1 MFEQKR
7 AYWRSLDN
15 AAKLFSA
22 ASSPKDTRVFRFYC
36 ELKEE
41 VKEEILQEALNQ
53 TIQKYPVFLSVM
65 RKGLFWHYLEKSEL
79 RPVVREE
86 YKEPCSSLYVRD
98 KKTLLFEVTYY
109 KKRIN
114 FEVFHALTDGTGAT
128 EFLRELVKNYLYL
141 IHEEDLEPVELSNQ
155 YLTVKDQE
163 DDSFSRYYD
172 PDFPRKK
179 KKKIRAVQI
188 KKGGKGY
195 EELQINEASM
205 SVKELLGIAREKKV
219 SMSVLLTAAFIC
231 AIHEEMSRMQ
241 EKKPVI
247 LMVPVNLR
255 KIFPSD
261 SMLNFFG
268 YIEPGYQFGG
278 GKDSFEDVLEAV
290 KLYFQEN
297 LSKEHMAG
305 RMNELIA
312 IEKHKILKWAPL
324 ELKNRCIRAGAKM
337 AEQEVTAVLSNMSV
351 VKMPEDY
358 AQYIEKFGVYT
369 STNRTELCICSFQ
382 DTLSLGFTSR
392 YDSTNIQRNFYR
404 ILKELGASVKVAEP
418 DFPEDARPNYE
429 GKKVLQI
436 FTFCCIAA
444 IVISMMTD
452 IIISPGMHWSV
463 FVAAGCATMWLTM
476 AVGYVKRFNLLKNA
490 AWQLLIMSGICV
502 LWDLGTGWRGWS
514 VNIGIPDICLLIQVV
529 MLIISRIRSLSP
541 REYMIY
547 YVMAAVYS
555 MILPLILLVT
565 GVIHYKTPSVIC
577 IGCSFLLLIGLIL
590 FKRKE
595 FKEEMHKKI
604 PRWLILIERKILVAL
619 CGAGLILREI
629 LKKILHP

>member
-476 AVGYVKRFNLLKNA
+476 AVGYAKRFNLLKNA

-595 FKEEMHKKI
+595 FKEEMHKKFH
-604 PRWLILIERKILVAL
+604 V
-619 CGAGLILREI
+619 G
-629 LKKILHP
+629 

>member
-172 PDFPRKK
+172 SDFPRKK

-452 IIISPGMHWSV
+452 IIISPGVHWSV

-595 FKEEMHKKI
+595 FKEEMHKKFH
-604 PRWLILIERKILVAL
+604 V
-619 CGAGLILREI
+619 G
-629 LKKILHP
+629 

>member
-404 ILKELGASVKVAEP
+404 ILKGLGASVKVEEP

-452 IIISPGMHWSV
+452 IIISPGVHWSV
-463 FVAAGCATMWLTM
+463 FVAAGCVTMWLTM

-565 GVIHYKTPSVIC
+565 GVIHYRTPSVIC

-595 FKEEMHKKI
+595 FKEEMHKKFH
-604 PRWLILIERKILVAL
+604 V
-619 CGAGLILREI
+619 G
-629 LKKILHP
+629 

>member
-444 IVISMMTD
+444 IAISMMTD
-452 IIISPGMHWSV
+452 IIISPGVHWSV
-463 FVAAGCATMWLTM
+463 FVAAGCVTMWLTM

-565 GVIHYKTPSVIC
+565 GVIHYRTPSVIC

-595 FKEEMHKKI
+595 FKEEMHKKFH
-604 PRWLILIERKILVAL
+604 V
-619 CGAGLILREI
+619 G
-629 LKKILHP
+629 

>member
-163 DDSFSRYYD
+163 DDSFSRYYN

-452 IIISPGMHWSV
+452 IIISPGVHWSV
-463 FVAAGCATMWLTM
+463 FVAAGCVTMWLTM

-565 GVIHYKTPSVIC
+565 GVIHYRTPSVIC

-595 FKEEMHKKI
+595 FKEEMHKKFH
-604 PRWLILIERKILVAL
+604 V
-619 CGAGLILREI
+619 G
-629 LKKILHP
+629 

>member
-231 AIHEEMSRMQ
+231 AIHEEMSRMH
-241 EKKPVI
+241 EKKQVI

-452 IIISPGMHWSV
+452 IIISPGVHWSV

-565 GVIHYKTPSVIC
+565 GVIHYRTPSVIC

-595 FKEEMHKKI
+595 FKEEMHKKFH
-604 PRWLILIERKILVAL
+604 V
-619 CGAGLILREI
+619 G
-629 LKKILHP
+629 

>member
-404 ILKELGASVKVAEP
+404 ILKELGASVKAAEP

-452 IIISPGMHWSV
+452 IIISPGVHWSV
-463 FVAAGCATMWLTM
+463 FVAAGCVTMWLTM

-565 GVIHYKTPSVIC
+565 GVIHYRTPSVIC

-595 FKEEMHKKI
+595 FKEEMHKKFH
-604 PRWLILIERKILVAL
+604 V
-619 CGAGLILREI
+619 G
-629 LKKILHP
+629 

>member
-22 ASSPKDTRVFRFYC
+22 ASSPKDTRVFQFYC

-595 FKEEMHKKI
+595 FKEEMHKKFH
-604 PRWLILIERKILVAL
+604 V
-619 CGAGLILREI
+619 G
-629 LKKILHP
+629 

>member
-109 KKRIN
+109 EKRIN

-452 IIISPGMHWSV
+452 IIISPGVHWSV

-555 MILPLILLVT
+555 MILPLVLLVT
-565 GVIHYKTPSVIC
+565 GVIHYRTPSVIC

-595 FKEEMHKKI
+595 FKEEMHKKFH
-604 PRWLILIERKILVAL
+604 V
-619 CGAGLILREI
+619 G
-629 LKKILHP
+629 

>member
-452 IIISPGMHWSV
+452 IIISPCVHWSV
-463 FVAAGCATMWLTM
+463 FVAAGCVTMWLTM

-565 GVIHYKTPSVIC
+565 GVIHYRTPSVIC

-595 FKEEMHKKI
+595 FKEEMHKKFH
-604 PRWLILIERKILVAL
+604 V
-619 CGAGLILREI
+619 G
-629 LKKILHP
+629 

>member
-1 MFEQKR
+1 M
-7 AYWRSLDN
+7 
-15 AAKLFSA
+15 
-22 ASSPKDTRVFRFYC
+22 FRFYC

-358 AQYIEKFGVYT
+358 ADYIEKFGVYT

-595 FKEEMHKKI
+595 FKEEMHKKFH
-604 PRWLILIERKILVAL
+604 V
-619 CGAGLILREI
+619 G
-629 LKKILHP
+629 

>member
-109 KKRIN
+109 EKRIN

-297 LSKEHMAG
+297 LSKAHMAG

-452 IIISPGMHWSV
+452 IIISPGVHWSV

-565 GVIHYKTPSVIC
+565 GVIHYRTPSVIC

-595 FKEEMHKKI
+595 FKEEMHKKFH
-604 PRWLILIERKILVAL
+604 V
-619 CGAGLILREI
+619 G
-629 LKKILHP
+629 

>member
-36 ELKEE
+36 VLKEE

-452 IIISPGMHWSV
+452 IIISPGVHWSV
-463 FVAAGCATMWLTM
+463 FVAAGCVTMWLTM

-565 GVIHYKTPSVIC
+565 GVIHYRTPSVIC

-595 FKEEMHKKI
+595 FKEEMHKKFH
-604 PRWLILIERKILVAL
+604 V
-619 CGAGLILREI
+619 G
-629 LKKILHP
+629 

>member
-109 KKRIN
+109 EKRIN

-278 GKDSFEDVLEAV
+278 GKDSFKDVLEAV

-565 GVIHYKTPSVIC
+565 GVIHYRTPSVIC

-595 FKEEMHKKI
+595 FKEEMHKKFH
-604 PRWLILIERKILVAL
+604 V
-619 CGAGLILREI
+619 G
-629 LKKILHP
+629 

>member
-452 IIISPGMHWSV
+452 IIISPGVHWSV

-555 MILPLILLVT
+555 IILPLILLVT
-565 GVIHYKTPSVIC
+565 GVIHYRTPSVIC
-577 IGCSFLLLIGLIL
+577 IGCSFLQLIGLIL

-595 FKEEMHKKI
+595 FKEEMHKKFH
-604 PRWLILIERKILVAL
+604 V
-619 CGAGLILREI
+619 G
-629 LKKILHP
+629 

>member
-109 KKRIN
+109 EKRIN

-141 IHEEDLEPVELSNQ
+141 IHEEDLEPVELLNQ

-452 IIISPGMHWSV
+452 IIISPGVHWSV

-529 MLIISRIRSLSP
+529 MLIISGIRSLSP

-595 FKEEMHKKI
+595 FKEEMHKKFH
-604 PRWLILIERKILVAL
+604 V
-619 CGAGLILREI
+619 G
-629 LKKILHP
+629 

>member
-109 KKRIN
+109 EKRIN

-452 IIISPGMHWSV
+452 IIISPGVHWSV
-463 FVAAGCATMWLTM
+463 FAAAGCATMWLTM

-565 GVIHYKTPSVIC
+565 GVIHYRTPSVIC

-595 FKEEMHKKI
+595 FKEEMHKKFH
-604 PRWLILIERKILVAL
+604 V
-619 CGAGLILREI
+619 G
-629 LKKILHP
+629 

>member
-195 EELQINEASM
+195 EELQINEVSM

-452 IIISPGMHWSV
+452 IIISPGVHWSV

-547 YVMAAVYS
+547 YVMATVYS

-565 GVIHYKTPSVIC
+565 GVIRYKTPSVIC

-595 FKEEMHKKI
+595 FKEEMHKKFH
-604 PRWLILIERKILVAL
+604 V
-619 CGAGLILREI
+619 G
-629 LKKILHP
+629 

>member
-109 KKRIN
+109 EKRIN

-369 STNRTELCICSFQ
+369 STNRIELCICSFQ

-452 IIISPGMHWSV
+452 IIISPGVHWSV

-595 FKEEMHKKI
+595 FKEEMHKKFH
-604 PRWLILIERKILVAL
+604 V
-619 CGAGLILREI
+619 G
-629 LKKILHP
+629 

>member
-268 YIEPGYQFGG
+268 YIEPGYQFRG

-452 IIISPGMHWSV
+452 IIISPGVHWSV
-463 FVAAGCATMWLTM
+463 FVAAGCVTMWLTM

-565 GVIHYKTPSVIC
+565 GVIHYRTPSVIC

-595 FKEEMHKKI
+595 FKEEMHKKFH
-604 PRWLILIERKILVAL
+604 V
-619 CGAGLILREI
+619 G
-629 LKKILHP
+629 

>member
-41 VKEEILQEALNQ
+41 VKEEILHEALNQ

-452 IIISPGMHWSV
+452 IIISPGVHWSV

-565 GVIHYKTPSVIC
+565 GVIHYRTPSVIC

-595 FKEEMHKKI
+595 FKEEMHKKFH
-604 PRWLILIERKILVAL
+604 V
-619 CGAGLILREI
+619 G
-629 LKKILHP
+629 

>member
-109 KKRIN
+109 EKRIN

-452 IIISPGMHWSV
+452 IIISPGVHWSV

-476 AVGYVKRFNLLKNA
+476 AVGYVKRFNLLKRA
-490 AWQLLIMSGICV
+490 TWQLLIMSGICV

-595 FKEEMHKKI
+595 FKEEMHKKFH
-604 PRWLILIERKILVAL
+604 V
-619 CGAGLILREI
+619 G
-629 LKKILHP
+629 

>member
-41 VKEEILQEALNQ
+41 VKEEVLQEALNQ

-141 IHEEDLEPVELSNQ
+141 IHEEDLEAVELSDE

-179 KKKIRAVQI
+179 KKKIKAVQI

-268 YIEPGYQFGG
+268 YIEPGYQFGE
-278 GKDSFEDVLEAV
+278 GKDSFEDVLETV

-382 DTLSLGFTSR
+382 DTLSLSFTSR

-404 ILKELGASVKVAEP
+404 ILKEQGASVKVAEP

-452 IIISPGMHWSV
+452 IIISPGVHWSV

-555 MILPLILLVT
+555 MILPLILLLT
-565 GVIHYKTPSVIC
+565 GVIHYRTPSVIC

-595 FKEEMHKKI
+595 FKEEMHKKFH
-604 PRWLILIERKILVAL
+604 V
-619 CGAGLILREI
+619 G
-629 LKKILHP
+629 

>member
-86 YKEPCSSLYVRD
+86 YKEPCSSLDVRD

-109 KKRIN
+109 EKRIN

-382 DTLSLGFTSR
+382 DMLSLGFTSR

-452 IIISPGMHWSV
+452 IIISPGVHWSV

-565 GVIHYKTPSVIC
+565 GVIHYRTPSVIC

-595 FKEEMHKKI
+595 FKEEMHKKFH
-604 PRWLILIERKILVAL
+604 V
-619 CGAGLILREI
+619 G
-629 LKKILHP
+629 

>member
-1 MFEQKR
+1 
-7 AYWRSLDN
+7 
-15 AAKLFSA
+15 
-22 ASSPKDTRVFRFYC
+22 
-36 ELKEE
+36 
-41 VKEEILQEALNQ
+41 
-53 TIQKYPVFLSVM
+53 M

-452 IIISPGMHWSV
+452 IIISPGVHWSV
-463 FVAAGCATMWLTM
+463 FVAAGCVTMWLTM

-595 FKEEMHKKI
+595 FKEEMHKKFH
-604 PRWLILIERKILVAL
+604 V
-619 CGAGLILREI
+619 G
-629 LKKILHP
+629 

>member
-195 EELQINEASM
+195 EELQINEA
-205 SVKELLGIAREKKV
+205 

-452 IIISPGMHWSV
+452 IIISPGVHWSV

-565 GVIHYKTPSVIC
+565 GVIHYRTPSVIC

-595 FKEEMHKKI
+595 FKEEMHKKFH
-604 PRWLILIERKILVAL
+604 V
-619 CGAGLILREI
+619 G
-629 LKKILHP
+629 

>member
-65 RKGLFWHYLEKSEL
+65 RKGLFSHYLEKSEL

-109 KKRIN
+109 EKRIN

-452 IIISPGMHWSV
+452 IIISPGVHWSV

-565 GVIHYKTPSVIC
+565 GVIHYRTPSVIC

-595 FKEEMHKKI
+595 FKEEMHKKFH
-604 PRWLILIERKILVAL
+604 V
-619 CGAGLILREI
+619 G
-629 LKKILHP
+629 

>member
-312 IEKHKILKWAPL
+312 IEKHKTLKWAPL

-452 IIISPGMHWSV
+452 IIISPGVHWSV
-463 FVAAGCATMWLTM
+463 FVAAGCVTMWLTM

-595 FKEEMHKKI
+595 FKEEMHKKFH
-604 PRWLILIERKILVAL
+604 V
-619 CGAGLILREI
+619 G
-629 LKKILHP
+629 

>member
-109 KKRIN
+109 EKRIN

-429 GKKVLQI
+429 GKIVLQI

-452 IIISPGMHWSV
+452 IIISPGVHWSV

-565 GVIHYKTPSVIC
+565 GVIHYRTPSVIC

-595 FKEEMHKKI
+595 FKEEMHKKFH
-604 PRWLILIERKILVAL
+604 V
-619 CGAGLILREI
+619 G
-629 LKKILHP
+629 

>member
-452 IIISPGMHWSV
+452 IIISPGVRWSV
-463 FVAAGCATMWLTM
+463 FVAAGCVTMWLTM

-565 GVIHYKTPSVIC
+565 GVIHYRTPSVIC

-595 FKEEMHKKI
+595 FKEEMHKKFH
-604 PRWLILIERKILVAL
+604 V
-619 CGAGLILREI
+619 G
-629 LKKILHP
+629 

>member
-109 KKRIN
+109 EKRIN

-452 IIISPGMHWSV
+452 IIISPGVHWSV

-565 GVIHYKTPSVIC
+565 GVIYYRTPSVIC

-595 FKEEMHKKI
+595 FKEEMHKKFH
-604 PRWLILIERKILVAL
+604 V
-619 CGAGLILREI
+619 G
-629 LKKILHP
+629 

>member
-392 YDSTNIQRNFYR
+392 YDSTNIQRNFYP

-452 IIISPGMHWSV
+452 IIISPGVHWSV

-595 FKEEMHKKI
+595 FKEEMHKKFH
-604 PRWLILIERKILVAL
+604 V
-619 CGAGLILREI
+619 G
-629 LKKILHP
+629 

>member
-290 KLYFQEN
+290 KLYFKEN

-404 ILKELGASVKVAEP
+404 ILKELGASVKAAEP

-452 IIISPGMHWSV
+452 IIISPGVHWSV

-502 LWDLGTGWRGWS
+502 LWDLGTGWRCWS

-565 GVIHYKTPSVIC
+565 GVIHYRTPSVIC

-595 FKEEMHKKI
+595 FKEEMHKKFH
-604 PRWLILIERKILVAL
+604 V
-619 CGAGLILREI
+619 G
-629 LKKILHP
+629 

>member
-109 KKRIN
+109 EKRIN

-452 IIISPGMHWSV
+452 IIISPGVHWSV

-565 GVIHYKTPSVIC
+565 GVIHYRTPSVIC

-595 FKEEMHKKI
+595 YKEEMHKKFH
-604 PRWLILIERKILVAL
+604 V
-619 CGAGLILREI
+619 G
-629 LKKILHP
+629 

>member
-247 LMVPVNLR
+247 LMVLVNLR

-404 ILKELGASVKVAEP
+404 ILKELGASVKVEEP

-452 IIISPGMHWSV
+452 IIISPGVHWSV
-463 FVAAGCATMWLTM
+463 FVAAGCVTMWLTM

-565 GVIHYKTPSVIC
+565 GVIHYRTPSVIC

-595 FKEEMHKKI
+595 FKEEMHKKFH
-604 PRWLILIERKILVAL
+604 V
-619 CGAGLILREI
+619 G
-629 LKKILHP
+629 

>member
-109 KKRIN
+109 EKRIN

-163 DDSFSRYYD
+163 EDSFSRYYD

-452 IIISPGMHWSV
+452 IIISPGVHWSV

-565 GVIHYKTPSVIC
+565 GVIHYRTPSVIC

-595 FKEEMHKKI
+595 FKEEMHKKFH
-604 PRWLILIERKILVAL
+604 V
-619 CGAGLILREI
+619 G
-629 LKKILHP
+629 

>member
-109 KKRIN
+109 EKRIN

-128 EFLRELVKNYLYL
+128 QFLRELVKNYLYL

-452 IIISPGMHWSV
+452 IIISPGVHWSV

-565 GVIHYKTPSVIC
+565 GVIHYRTPSVIC

-595 FKEEMHKKI
+595 FKEEMHKKFH
-604 PRWLILIERKILVAL
+604 V
-619 CGAGLILREI
+619 G
-629 LKKILHP
+629 

>member
-188 KKGGKGY
+188 KNGGKGY

-452 IIISPGMHWSV
+452 IIISPGVHWSV
-463 FVAAGCATMWLTM
+463 FVAAGCVTMWLTM

-565 GVIHYKTPSVIC
+565 GVIHYRTPSVIC

-595 FKEEMHKKI
+595 FKEEMHKKFH
-604 PRWLILIERKILVAL
+604 V
-619 CGAGLILREI
+619 G
-629 LKKILHP
+629 